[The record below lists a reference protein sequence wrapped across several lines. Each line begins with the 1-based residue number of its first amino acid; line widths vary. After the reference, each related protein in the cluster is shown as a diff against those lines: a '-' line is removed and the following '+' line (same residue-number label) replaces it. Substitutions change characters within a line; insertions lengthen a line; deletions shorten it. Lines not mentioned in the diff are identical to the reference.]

1 MILLVSL
8 VSSLLTG
15 CSAATNSLRGKVIEG
30 NLSFVCL
37 VSQSDER
44 LKAQGIEGATVEA
57 RASNST
63 GTLFSSVKS
72 DQKGDFKLK
81 FGDQQAVLLKP
92 IEFSGAKDGYAQGHE
107 VLNLPPSDR
116 VLLVVL
122 KPGATAHPPATR

>member
-8 VSSLLTG
+8 VSILMTG

-30 NLSFVCL
+30 NLSFVCV

-44 LKAQGIEGATVEA
+44 LKTQGIDGATVEA
-57 RASNST
+57 RASNTT
-63 GTLFSSVKS
+63 GTLFASTKS
-72 DQKGDFKLK
+72 RNNGDFTLR

-92 IEFSGAKDGYAQGHE
+92 IEFSGAKDGYTQGHE

-122 KPGATAHPPATR
+122 KPGATAHPPASR